1 MFEIGAKVLPDFS
14 EFDKSMKKKKPTV
27 ESKPSGK
34 APTGNGETG
43 DGIGGMIGAIKGMKM
58 GLLKALGPLALIAII
73 AKAIMGLEAVQNMM
87 SAFMKIIQGFMLPF
101 IKMAMKLLEPALMW
115 LMQLMMLWLDFWDD
129 PVGNFTEAVS
139 DGVSGLFEGVGN
151 FRDWILDKLPEFSL
165 MNILSFMFPVIGI
178 ARILARILPEGL
190 QEAIWNGLVTIWE
203 GLKDFGEWVWNF
215 ILNALSFISDL
226 GRRIWDFYLGA
237 LNYIVDLGRDLWNW
251 FRKAL
256 SFLRDF
262 GEMLWNWIVDK
273 LSFLLD
279 FGKMLWDWFLKALE
293 FINNLGSRIWN
304 HIRDGL
310 GNLGRRIRRGI
321 LSLIPGVGG
330 GGTRSVDDFI
340 ITSGGQVLETHPRD
354 TIIGTK
360 NPQNLG
366 GGGSNVEVNIQV
378 DGVATE
384 EVVDKMKRE
393 LGKEVN
399 RIGRF

>member
-14 EFDKSMKKKKPTV
+14 EFDKSMKKKKPSV

-87 SAFMKIIQGFMLPF
+87 SAFMKIIQGFLLPF
-101 IKMAMKLLEPALMW
+101 IKMGMQLLEPVLGWM
-115 LMQLMMLWLDFWDD
+115 MQLLMLWLDFWDD

-139 DGVSGLFEGVGN
+139 EGVSGLFEGVGN
-151 FRDWILDKLPEFSL
+151 FRDWILDKLPEFSVI
-165 MNILSFMFPVIGI
+165 NILSFMFPVIGI
-178 ARILARILPEGL
+178 TRILARILPEGL

-226 GRRIWDFYLGA
+226 GQRIWDFILRGLEFIEDFGQKIWNWITTALSFIVELGKD
-237 LNYIVDLGRDLWNW
+237 LWNWFVDSLDYIVDLGKR
-251 FRKAL
+251 F
-256 SFLRDF
+256 
-262 GEMLWNWIVDK
+262 
-273 LSFLLD
+273 
-279 FGKMLWDWFLKALE
+279 WDWFVNALKDIAD
-293 FINNLGSRIWN
+293 LGTRIWN

-310 GNLGRRIRRGI
+310 GNLGRRIRDGI
-321 LSLIPGVGG
+321 LSLIPGVSAG
-330 GGTRSVDDFI
+330 RSKSVNDFI

-360 NPQNLG
+360 TPQNLG
-366 GGGSNVEVNIQV
+366 GGGTNVEVNIQV

-384 EVVDKMKRE
+384 EVVDKMKKE